1 MKYLKLLLSLTL
13 FISFCSQLKAQNP
26 GQGING
32 NIDEVTIANNHLVG
46 QKIKL
51 SIGTTT
57 NVKYYIDMSR
67 SPNGTGWHPVNMKVG
82 LGYKEGNV
90 YKFFDGAYTFKSE
103 DFQKY
108 MTTLYKELIAVVD
121 HSKLPTGAKIYIL
134 YENHRPGVTESG
146 WLVEAYALGSSGV
159 IAYDFIPGTTTPGPG
174 PGPGSPIVGVPP
186 AFTAPEVGAVP
197 LYEYVSGNR
206 RRLTTVYYSSYPG
219 FVYNGIL
226 GYVFASPT
234 IGTIP
239 LYRFVDFSY
248 EDCSYDI
255 ATPPTST
262 GYRYDGIVCYVYQ
275 SHVPKTF
282 PIYQSYSSSL
292 GGFHRYSKYPEVFP
306 NYSFDG
312 AKFYILQNWPAASVP
327 VYVFGQN
334 NNDPNHIY
342 TINRNDYPYEQHAF
356 TYLGVNFLAYG
367 SQVSGSQP
375 VHVFTH
381 DGDNNHIYTINRF
394 DYPYES
400 NGFKYQGVNFYA
412 FTSQVSGTFPVHCFG
427 RNGNANHVYTINKN
441 DYPYEQ
447 NGFTYLGIAFYA
459 FKP

>member
-1 MKYLKLLLSLTL
+1 MT
-13 FISFCSQLKAQNP
+13 
-26 GQGING
+26 
-32 NIDEVTIANNHLVG
+32 
-46 QKIKL
+46 
-51 SIGTTT
+51 
-57 NVKYYIDMSR
+57 R
-67 SPNGTGWHPVNMKVG
+67 SPNMGSWHPINMRVG
-82 LGYKEGNV
+82 LGYKDGSN
-90 YKFFDGAYTFKSE
+90 YKFFSGGYTFVNGS
-103 DFQKY
+103 FQSG
-108 MTTLYKELIAVVD
+108 MATLTRELTSVID
-121 HSKLPTGAKIYIL
+121 HSKLPVGSKIYVL
-134 YENHRPGVTESG
+134 YENHRPNVPESG
-146 WLVEAYALGSSGV
+146 WRIEALAFGNNFVAHGFK
-159 IAYDFIPGTTTPGPG
+159 IGTTTPGPG
-174 PGPGSPIVGVPP
+174 PGDPVVGVPP

-197 LYEYVSGNR
+197 LYEYVSGNK

-219 FVYNGIL
+219 FTRNGIL
-226 GYVFASPT
+226 GYVFTSATP
-234 IGTIP
+234 GTVP
-239 LYRFVDFSY
+239 LYRFVHPSNGNHHFTTSL
-248 EDCSYDI
+248 
-255 ATPPTST
+255 TST
-262 GYRYDGIVCYVYQ
+262 SGYNYEGIACYVYQ
-275 SHVPKTF
+275 SQVPKTF

-292 GGFHRYSKYPEVFP
+292 GSFSRYSKYQEVFP

-312 AKFYILQNWPAASVP
+312 AKFYILQNWPATSVP

-447 NGFTYLGIAFYA
+447 NGFTYLGVAFYA